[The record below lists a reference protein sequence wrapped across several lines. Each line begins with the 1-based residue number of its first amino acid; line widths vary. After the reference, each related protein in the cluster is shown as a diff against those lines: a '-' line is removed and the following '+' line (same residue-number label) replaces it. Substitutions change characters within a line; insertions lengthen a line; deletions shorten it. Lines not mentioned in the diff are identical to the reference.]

1 MSKPNTYTGGDR
13 FTVINP
19 LIDEDILER
28 IYELDELL
36 VNWHGDM
43 ENTNSDVLAYLMHI
57 VELSGDDW
65 DRAEDRGRMHYE
77 CEREGVL

>member
-1 MSKPNTYTGGDR
+1 MPRYRGGER
-13 FTVINP
+13 FTVSNP
-19 LIDEDILER
+19 LIDEYIFER
-28 IYELDELL
+28 ILKLDELL

-65 DRAEDRGRMHYE
+65 DVAEARGRNHYE